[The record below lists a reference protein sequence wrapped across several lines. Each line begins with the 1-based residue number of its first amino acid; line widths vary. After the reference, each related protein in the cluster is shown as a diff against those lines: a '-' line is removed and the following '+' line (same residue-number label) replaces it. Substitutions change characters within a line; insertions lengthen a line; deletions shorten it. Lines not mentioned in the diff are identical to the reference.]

1 MGLLL
6 RRAAA
11 PPIVVPSYATDYLQL
26 KSKYMAIQLVKICNT
41 MGLLLQRAAAPPIV
55 VPSYAIDYLQLKSK
69 YIDIQLV
76 KIWIVKLLACYMDLY
91 PGIYYKQGIGRS

>member
-11 PPIVVPSYATDYLQL
+11 PPIVA
-26 KSKYMAIQLVKICNT
+26 
-41 MGLLLQRAAAPPIV
+41 
-55 VPSYAIDYLQLKSK
+55 PSYAIDYLQLKSK